1 MSTHDLTHA
10 RHDPIHCLA
19 PGLFRSLQKGERK
32 RAKLDVVYDF
42 GDGSPPTLPLTRHWL
57 DGILLWEAYGRCRDR
72 CPYSHQREEPAMLGD
87 SANDLFELPRRSLPP
102 IKIWVTL
109 EERAEIEIRAAQ
121 TGLSV
126 SAYMRAAG
134 LNHPVRSVLD
144 LKAVADLVR
153 INGDLGR
160 VAGLLKLWLA
170 EKRGQGASPVD
181 VEALMKDLWALQT
194 EMRQIMWRAVR
205 GR

>member
-1 MSTHDLTHA
+1 MSDDT
-10 RHDPIHCLA
+10 P
-19 PGLFRSLQKGERK
+19 KGIAER
-32 RAKLDVVYDF
+32 
-42 GDGSPPTLPLTRHWL
+42 
-57 DGILLWEAYGRCRDR
+57 
-72 CPYSHQREEPAMLGD
+72 
-87 SANDLFELPRRSLPP
+87 PRRQVPP
-102 IKIWVTL
+102 IKVWVTDS
-109 EERAEIEIRAAQ
+109 EKAEIADRAAQ
-121 TGLSV
+121 AGLSL
-126 SAYMRAAG
+126 SAYLLAAG

-153 INGDLGR
+153 VNGDLGR

-194 EMRQIMWRAVR
+194 EMRQIMGRAVR

>member
-1 MSTHDLTHA
+1 M
-10 RHDPIHCLA
+10 P
-19 PGLFRSLQKGERK
+19 
-32 RAKLDVVYDF
+32 
-42 GDGSPPTLPLTRHWL
+42 
-57 DGILLWEAYGRCRDR
+57 
-72 CPYSHQREEPAMLGD
+72 GD
-87 SANDLFELPRRSLPP
+87 SANDLLELPRRSLPP
-102 IKIWVTL
+102 IKVWVTL

-144 LKAVADLVR
+144 LKSVADLVR
-153 INGDLGR
+153 VNGDLGR

-181 VEALMKDLWALQT
+181 VEALMKELWALQT
-194 EMRQIMWRAVR
+194 EMRQIMGRAVR
-205 GR
+205 GRQRAGYNSAQLVGLVQQAGKCPILPANSTTLQRIPCRVSILLAEHIKNC

>member
-1 MSTHDLTHA
+1 
-10 RHDPIHCLA
+10 
-19 PGLFRSLQKGERK
+19 
-32 RAKLDVVYDF
+32 
-42 GDGSPPTLPLTRHWL
+42 
-57 DGILLWEAYGRCRDR
+57 
-72 CPYSHQREEPAMLGD
+72 
-87 SANDLFELPRRSLPP
+87 
-102 IKIWVTL
+102 
-109 EERAEIEIRAAQ
+109 
-121 TGLSV
+121 
-126 SAYMRAAG
+126 MRAAG

-144 LKAVADLVR
+144 LKAVA
-153 INGDLGR
+153 DLGR

>member
-1 MSTHDLTHA
+1 
-10 RHDPIHCLA
+10 
-19 PGLFRSLQKGERK
+19 
-32 RAKLDVVYDF
+32 
-42 GDGSPPTLPLTRHWL
+42 
-57 DGILLWEAYGRCRDR
+57 
-72 CPYSHQREEPAMLGD
+72 MLGD

-102 IKIWVTL
+102 IKVWVTL

-121 TGLSV
+121 TGVSV

-170 EKRGQGASPVD
+170 EKRGRGASPVD
-181 VEALMKDLWALQT
+181 VEALMRRFQALQT
-194 EMRQIMWRAVR
+194 ELHQIIGRAVR
-205 GR
+205 GA

>member
-1 MSTHDLTHA
+1 
-10 RHDPIHCLA
+10 
-19 PGLFRSLQKGERK
+19 
-32 RAKLDVVYDF
+32 
-42 GDGSPPTLPLTRHWL
+42 
-57 DGILLWEAYGRCRDR
+57 
-72 CPYSHQREEPAMLGD
+72 MLGD

-153 INGDLGR
+153 VNDDLGR

-170 EKRGQGASPVD
+170 EKRGQGL
-181 VEALMKDLWALQT
+181 ALWT
-194 EMRQIMWRAVR
+194 WRR
-205 GR
+205 